1 MSVRSIRQLTRP
13 YCPSTLSETPPPFLV
28 PSLSS
33 AVASSLVRVSR
44 FSTSQ
49 PQGFPR
55 DRNPDR
61 GVSAIRRTG
70 TREPLS
76 VSNLPLP
83 KPVLDPS
90 KRSKVQVDENHGL
103 WQFFNKERTA
113 ISKPEDDYAHG
124 RPWSAEELRNKSW
137 EDLHSLWWVCVKERN
152 RIATQ
157 SFERGRLK
165 AGYGDYEA
173 QRRDTTIRRTQRS
186 IKHVLTERWYSWEES
201 RKIARTDKEVDLSGD
216 GSAYT
221 PRDLEDDV
229 LEESNDPSEQ
239 QRGAATAAS

>member
-1 MSVRSIRQLTRP
+1 MSVRSIRQLARS
-13 YCPSTLSETPPPFLV
+13 CCLSVPSEVPPSFLV
-28 PSLSS
+28 PSLLSPVTGS
-33 AVASSLVRVSR
+33 TVRVSH
-44 FSTSQ
+44 FSTSR
-49 PQGFPR
+49 PQSFPR
-55 DRNPDR
+55 DRNSSR

-70 TREPLS
+70 PREPLS
-76 VSNLPLP
+76 VSYLPLP
-83 KPVLDPS
+83 RPVLDPS

-124 RPWSAEELRNKSW
+124 RPWSVEELRNKSW
-137 EDLHSLWWVCVKERN
+137 EDLHSLWWACVKERN

-186 IKHVLTERWYSWEES
+186 IKHVLTERWYSWEDA
-201 RKIARTDKEVDLSGD
+201 RKIARTDSEVDLSGD
-216 GSAYT
+216 GPAYT
-221 PRDLEDDV
+221 PLDLEDDV
-229 LEESNDPSEQ
+229 LEEPNYSS
-239 QRGAATAAS
+239 AVTTT